1 MRAVR
6 GNKEYVINESQKKH
20 YIDRGYDI
28 RGDDNA
34 VIAYGRGKTVPYDE
48 YEKAVR
54 ENNDLKEQLSVENS
68 MRKGRASEE
77 NKALRENMEEL
88 QEENKALR
96 ENMEELQE
104 ENQALREKMADM
116 AADTSDTGSTDTGR
130 AKTPGKNKAK
140 EDAAAGQG

>member
-88 QEENKALR
+88 QEEN
-96 ENMEELQE
+96 
-104 ENQALREKMADM
+104 QALREKMADM